1 MFNRNGSNWID
12 EKDYNTWA
20 VNETIIIL
28 DNTEVLY
35 IAYQNYIKQ
44 NQNHRLYRLVYET
57 MLNESIK
64 IKKKNIKAV
73 MNELKEN
80 YKNESES

>member
-1 MFNRNGSNWID
+1 MLYRNGSNFID
-12 EKDYNTWA
+12 ENDYNTWA

-35 IAYQNYIKQ
+35 IAYQNCIKQ
-44 NQNHRLYRLVYET
+44 NQNHRLFRLIYET

-64 IKKKNIKAV
+64 IKKKNIKSV
-73 MNELKEN
+73 INELKEN